1 MKIAKKNRREE
12 GDPALLA
19 AAAADPKVRA
29 LLALSD
35 LEERIRLRLD
45 AATDRIC
52 RGEVADLP
60 ELVEQVERISALCGR
75 TR

>member
-29 LLALSD
+29 LMALSEIED
-35 LEERIRLRLD
+35 RIRLTLD

-52 RGEVADLP
+52 RGDVADLTA
-60 ELVEQVERISALCGR
+60 LVEQVERIGALCGR